1 MHASKRQALQGLC
14 CASLV
19 GALALAGCRARP
31 RGPVA
36 SEVPAEDMA
45 LLSTDEMGEQAFL
58 VRQRI
63 QAIAPDGKRHEFQ
76 AVVQYQAGELTVLV
90 LTPYGSRALT
100 IVQRGE
106 TLEIETFGSEK
117 MPFDPRR
124 LLIDVHQVFF
134 VRASD
139 SQRRVEYSGEGRIL
153 PLHVELDHLEFGYR
167 LVIENFEQREL

>member
-1 MHASKRQALQGLC
+1 
-14 CASLV
+14 
-19 GALALAGCRARP
+19 
-31 RGPVA
+31 
-36 SEVPAEDMA
+36 
-45 LLSTDEMGEQAFL
+45 MGEGGFL

-63 QAIAPDGKRHEFQ
+63 RAFVPDGTSHEFQ

-90 LTPYGSRALT
+90 LTPYGSRALS

-106 TLEIETFGSEK
+106 TVDIQTSAREH

-139 SQRRVEYSGEGRIL
+139 SHRRVEYSGQGEIL
-153 PLHVELDHLEFGYR
+153 PAHVELEHLEFGYR
-167 LVIENFEQREL
+167 LVIENIEQREL